1 MSVESTRK
9 VLEAYFAAD
18 HDDTSMMADDIVF
31 TDMAS
36 GVESRTPEGIV
47 AMLHWFYHVAFE
59 ATAETS
65 QLIFT
70 DGHAV
75 WEGIVAGKHIGE
87 FAGIPATHKEFRAPI
102 CVSYDVE
109 DDKLKRGRIYFSV
122 ASFMAQVG
130 VTDS

>member
-9 VLEAYFAAD
+9 VIEAYFNSD
-18 HDDTSMMADDIVF
+18 HSDTSMMADDVVF

-36 GVESRTPEGIV
+36 GQEHRTPEGV
-47 AMLHWFYHVAFE
+47 QSMLNWFYHVAFE
-59 ATAETS
+59 ATAETTN
-65 QLIFT
+65 LVVG

-75 WEGIVAGKHIGE
+75 LEGIVVGKHIGE
-87 FAGIPATHKEFRAPI
+87 FAGIPPTNKEFRAPI

-109 DDKLKRGRIYFSV
+109 NDMLKRGRIYFSV

-130 VTDS
+130 AFVD